1 MTTPASTPPRSFQ
14 RTIAAW
20 TGPSAGRAAGA
31 APPSS
36 HRVTFR
42 ARSVEFGAVVLE
54 ADFEDA
60 WRGGV
65 RELGAGA
72 LGALLDAAFEA
83 AAQTVTHE
91 PLHALSL
98 DEVWRLTGCPLKALS
113 ADLDD
118 RPGPARDLLKA
129 RLAEFRTAVAAE
141 VRRLRDP
148 PLTEDEARTAYF
160 ELRSYFLG
168 YSDARRMMGDESA
181 QQHLVASL
189 EALLDRAAGAALAA
203 PGRARI

>member
-1 MTTPASTPPRSFQ
+1 MTKPASTPPRSFQ

-20 TGPSAGRAAGA
+20 TGPSASRVAAG

-36 HRVTFR
+36 HSVTFR

-60 WRGGV
+60 WRAGV
-65 RELGAGA
+65 RELGAGP

-98 DEVWRLTGCPLKALS
+98 EVRAPAPYRLRSGPVTLQARVVEAQGPNWLLEGQVSTGAGGILATGRATFGPPAFDGAARLRAS
-113 ADLDD
+113 E
-118 RPGPARDLLKA
+118 RPGG
-129 RLAEFRTAVAAE
+129 
-141 VRRLRDP
+141 
-148 PLTEDEARTAYF
+148 
-160 ELRSYFLG
+160 RS
-168 YSDARRMMGDESA
+168 D
-181 QQHLVASL
+181 V
-189 EALLDRAAGAALAA
+189 
-203 PGRARI
+203 